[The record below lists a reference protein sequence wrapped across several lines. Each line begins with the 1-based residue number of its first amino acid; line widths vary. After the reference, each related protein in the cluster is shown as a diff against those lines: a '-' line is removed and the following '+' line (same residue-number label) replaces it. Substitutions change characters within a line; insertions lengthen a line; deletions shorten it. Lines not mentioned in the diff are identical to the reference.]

1 MEISRSR
8 NRLKIFFFL
17 FFFLTSCQ
25 LSNESRKKPDSEINA
40 LDKLENI
47 FSIEIYDAYVR
58 TCETLI
64 AKKKLNKSNDKNCQL
79 ALKNKKPKPKDVKKF
94 FKENFL
100 FDKEQQTNNDGIMTG
115 YYEPEIK
122 AYKYKKK
129 NTYPIYKI
137 DTNKY
142 GETIFKST
150 RKEINNGLLKN
161 KGLELAWVE
170 NEIEAFFLHIQGSGR
185 LRFPN
190 GEIKRV
196 RFSGSNNKKY
206 TSIGKILLK
215 RNKIKKENISMYS
228 IKDWLYKNKEEAIE
242 IMEQNERYI
251 FFEEYVGE
259 IKGSAGVDLRP
270 MISIAVD
277 IRYHDLGDILLIK
290 DIKNKKNFL
299 GIAHDTGAA
308 IKGPSRID
316 LFTGFGQQAEMIAS
330 GLNTKISINKLKS
343 IIK

>member
-1 MEISRSR
+1 MENVI
-8 NRLKIFFFL
+8 
-17 FFFLTSCQ
+17 
-25 LSNESRKKPDSEINA
+25 
-40 LDKLENI
+40 
-47 FSIEIYDAYVR
+47 SIEIYDAYIR

-64 AKKKLNKSNDKNCQL
+64 IKKNLNKADEKNCLL
-79 ALKNKKPKPKDVKKF
+79 ALKNKSPKLKEVKKF
-94 FKENFL
+94 FIENF
-100 FDKEQQTNNDGIMTG
+100 FIDKKQQINNNGIMTG

-122 AYKYKKK
+122 AYKYEKK
-129 NTYPIYKI
+129 NTYPIYKMDI
-137 DTNKY
+137 NKY

-170 NEIEAFFLHIQGSGR
+170 NQIEAFFFHIQGSGR
-185 LRFPN
+185 LRFPD

-196 RFSGSNNKKY
+196 KFSGSNNKKY

-251 FFEEYVGE
+251 FFEEYIGE
-259 IKGSAGVDLRP
+259 IKGSAGVDLQP

-277 IRYHDLGDILLIK
+277 IKYHDLGDILLIN
-290 DIKNKKNFL
+290 DIKNKKYFL

-308 IKGPSRID
+308 IRGPSRID
-316 LFTGFGQQAEMIAS
+316 LFTGYGQQAEKKAS
-330 GLNTKISINKLKS
+330 GLNNKITINKLKS
-343 IIK
+343 KIK

>member
-1 MEISRSR
+1 MG
-8 NRLKIFFFL
+8 
-17 FFFLTSCQ
+17 
-25 LSNESRKKPDSEINA
+25 
-40 LDKLENI
+40 NI
-47 FSIEIYDAYVR
+47 LSIEIYEAYIR

-64 AKKKLNKSNDKNCQL
+64 SKKSLNKVNEKNCQL
-79 ALKNKKPKPKDVKKF
+79 ALDNKNLTLKEVKKF
-94 FKENFL
+94 FKENFF
-100 FDKEQQTNNDGIMTG
+100 FDKGQQINNYGVLTG

-122 AYKYKKK
+122 AYKYQKI
-129 NTYPIYKI
+129 NTYPIYKMDI
-137 DTNKY
+137 KKY
-142 GETIFKST
+142 GENIFKST
-150 RKEINNGLLKN
+150 RKEINKGLLKN

-170 NEIEAFFLHIQGSGR
+170 NEIEAFFFHIQGSGR

-196 RFSGSNNKKY
+196 KFSGSNNKKY

-215 RNKIKKENISMYS
+215 SNKIKKENMSMYS

-251 FFEEYVGE
+251 FFEEYKGE
-259 IKGSAGVDLRP
+259 LKGSAEVDLQP

-277 IRYHDLGDILLIK
+277 TSYHDLGDILLIN
-290 DIKNKKNFL
+290 DIKNNKNFL

-316 LFTGFGQQAEMIAS
+316 LFTGYGQKAEMLAA
-330 GLNTKISINKLKS
+330 GLNNKISINKLKS
-343 IIK
+343 KTK

>member
-1 MEISRSR
+1 MGNI
-8 NRLKIFFFL
+8 
-17 FFFLTSCQ
+17 
-25 LSNESRKKPDSEINA
+25 INV
-40 LDKLENI
+40 
-47 FSIEIYDAYVR
+47 EIYGAYIK

-64 AKKKLNKSNDKNCQL
+64 TKRNLKKDDKKNCQL
-79 ALKNKKPKPKDVKKF
+79 ALKNRNPKPREVKNF
-94 FKENFL
+94 FKDNFF
-100 FDKEQQTNNDGIMTG
+100 FDKEQQINNNGIMTG

-122 AYKYKKK
+122 AYEYKKQ
-129 NTYPIYKI
+129 NTYPIYKMDI
-137 DTNKY
+137 NKY

-150 RKEINNGLLKN
+150 RKEINKGLLKN

-170 NEIEAFFLHIQGSGR
+170 NEIEAFFFHIQGSGR

-196 RFSGSNNKKY
+196 KFSGSNNKKY

-215 RNKIKKENISMYS
+215 RNKIKKEDISMHS
-228 IKDWLYKNKEEAIE
+228 IKDWLYKNKDEAIE

-251 FFEEYVGE
+251 FFEEYLGE
-259 IKGSAGVDLRP
+259 IKGSAGIDLQP

-277 IRYHDLGDILLIK
+277 TSYHDLGDILLIN
-290 DIKNKKNFL
+290 DIKNKKYFL

-316 LFTGFGQQAEMIAS
+316 LFTGFGHQAEIKAS
-330 GLNTKISINKLKS
+330 GLNNKIIINKLKS
-343 IIK
+343 KIK